1 MGNLLLRCDDEVCVK
16 IICNFFLLGNL
27 AYCIYSFSVENGT
40 LPNFSNVDCSID
52 SPHVLPDEAQEGD
65 KIVHFILLTK
75 IMRNQSDIIQYLHIK
90 YHKKM
95 TFHWDQDKQFIKL
108 SNELRTTIS
117 LITSTTK
124 FPQKENMCYTIC
136 FLYLASCFAT
146 ILLYRRSVEQK
157 KFCLEAA
164 LNIKSITELILECD
178 AFEDMYCSMRG
189 IQQIVHFL
197 SAAITV
203 FKDQEAA
210 IQYES
215 TLQLAQK
222 LASISPATE
231 VIGNKNSN
239 TLKRNILHLPNETIV
254 QDLQI
259 PIQQPQPQQYQP
271 MPSTTTSR
279 PMHPQYQHQ
288 FMSQQQ
294 QQQQGYPMSLVEQQS
309 VMNIPNQ
316 QSLLGLLLY
325 NEDDL

>member
-1 MGNLLLRCDDEVCVK
+1 
-16 IICNFFLLGNL
+16 
-27 AYCIYSFSVENGT
+27 
-40 LPNFSNVDCSID
+40 
-52 SPHVLPDEAQEGD
+52 
-65 KIVHFILLTK
+65 
-75 IMRNQSDIIQYLHIK
+75 MRNQSDIIQYLHTK

-124 FPQKENMCYTIC
+124 FPQKETMCYTIC

-288 FMSQQQ
+288 FMNQQ
-294 QQQQGYPMSLVEQQS
+294 QQQQGYPMSLVEQQP